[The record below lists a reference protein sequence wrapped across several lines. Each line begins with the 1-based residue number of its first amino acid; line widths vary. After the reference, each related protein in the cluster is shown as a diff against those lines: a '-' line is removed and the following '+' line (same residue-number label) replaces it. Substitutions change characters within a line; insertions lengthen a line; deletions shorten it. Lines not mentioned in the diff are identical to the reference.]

1 MCPVCVCN
9 QTCPLIFFGSS
20 DDRNP
25 FTSLLVYFVLNACS
39 GSSLHWNWREWRGRG
54 RGEVGRI
61 AGGKL
66 TVGGWVVGGGGGC
79 NFDYRDRSTSS
90 TISLN
95 LA

>member
-66 TVGGWVVGGGGGC
+66 TVGGSVVGVILITVT
-79 NFDYRDRSTSS
+79 DRLRRPS
-90 TISLN
+90 N
-95 LA
+95 